1 MTSAQISLALTR
13 QYKETLALR
22 RAIAQGD
29 PLDLEQR
36 LLIERGLDAIAAAIT
51 QTAAA
56 AGLVR
61 R

>member
-13 QYKETLALR
+13 QYRETLALR
-22 RAIAQGD
+22 RAIAQGE
-29 PLDLEQR
+29 PLDLDQR
-36 LLIERGLDAIAAAIT
+36 ILIERGLDAITAAIV

-61 R
+61 K

>member
-13 QYKETLALR
+13 QYREALALR
-22 RAIAQGD
+22 RAIAQGE

-36 LLIERGLDAIAAAIT
+36 ILIERGLDAITAAIV

-61 R
+61 K

>member
-22 RAIAQGD
+22 RAIAQGE
-29 PLDLEQR
+29 PLDLDQR
-36 LLIERGLDAIAAAIT
+36 ILIERGLDAIAAAIT

>member
-1 MTSAQISLALTR
+1 MTSAEISRALTR
-13 QYKETLALR
+13 QYRETLALR

-36 LLIERGLDAIAAAIT
+36 ILIERGLDAITAAIV

-56 AGLVR
+56 AGLVKK
-61 R
+61 

>member
-1 MTSAQISLALTR
+1 VTSAQISQALTR
-13 QYKETLALR
+13 QYREVLALR

-36 LLIERGLDAIAAAIT
+36 ILLERGLDAIAAAIT

>member
-1 MTSAQISLALTR
+1 MTSAQISQSLTR
-13 QYKETLALR
+13 QYRETLALR

-36 LLIERGLDAIAAAIT
+36 ILIERGLDAIAAAIT

>member
-1 MTSAQISLALTR
+1 MTSSQISLALTR

-36 LLIERGLDAIAAAIT
+36 ILIERGLDAIAAAIT

>member
-36 LLIERGLDAIAAAIT
+36 ILIERGLDAIAAAIT

>member
-1 MTSAQISLALTR
+1 MSAQISLALTR
-13 QYKETLALR
+13 QYRETLALR

-36 LLIERGLDAIAAAIT
+36 ILIERGLDAIAAGIT

>member
-1 MTSAQISLALTR
+1 MTSAEISRALTR
-13 QYKETLALR
+13 QYRETLALR

-36 LLIERGLDAIAAAIT
+36 ILIERGLDAITAAIV

>member
-1 MTSAQISLALTR
+1 VTSAQISIALTR
-13 QYKETLALR
+13 QYRETLALR

-36 LLIERGLDAIAAAIT
+36 ILIERGLDAIAAGIT

>member
-36 LLIERGLDAIAAAIT
+36 ILVERGLDAIAAAIT

>member
-13 QYKETLALR
+13 QYRETLALR

-36 LLIERGLDAIAAAIT
+36 ILIERGLDAIAAGIT

>member
-1 MTSAQISLALTR
+1 MTSAEISRALTR
-13 QYKETLALR
+13 QYRETLALR
-22 RAIAQGD
+22 RAIAQGE

-36 LLIERGLDAIAAAIT
+36 ILIERGLDAITAGIV

>member
-1 MTSAQISLALTR
+1 VTSAQISLALTR
-13 QYKETLALR
+13 QYRETLALR

-36 LLIERGLDAIAAAIT
+36 ILIERGLDAIAAAIT

>member
-1 MTSAQISLALTR
+1 VTSAQISLALTR
-13 QYKETLALR
+13 QYRETLALR

-36 LLIERGLDAIAAAIT
+36 LLVERGLDAITAAIL

-61 R
+61 K

>member
-29 PLDLEQR
+29 PLDLDQR
-36 LLIERGLDAIAAAIT
+36 ILVERGLDAIAAAIT

>member
-1 MTSAQISLALTR
+1 VTSAQISLALTR

-36 LLIERGLDAIAAAIT
+36 ILIERGLDAIAAAIT

>member
-13 QYKETLALR
+13 QYRETLALR

-36 LLIERGLDAIAAAIT
+36 ILIERGLDAIAAAIT

>member
-1 MTSAQISLALTR
+1 MTSAEISRALTR

-22 RAIAQGD
+22 RAIAQGE
-29 PLDLEQR
+29 PLDLAQR
-36 LLIERGLDAIAAAIT
+36 ILIERGLDAITAAIV

-61 R
+61 T

>member
-1 MTSAQISLALTR
+1 VTSAQISLALTR
-13 QYKETLALR
+13 QYRETLALR

-29 PLDLEQR
+29 PLDLDQR

>member
-1 MTSAQISLALTR
+1 MTDRDISLALTR
-13 QYKETLALR
+13 QYREALALR
-22 RAIAQGD
+22 RAIAQGE

-36 LLIERGLDAIAAAIT
+36 LLIERGLDAITAAII

>member
-13 QYKETLALR
+13 QYREALALR
-22 RAIAQGD
+22 RAIAQGE
-29 PLDLEQR
+29 PLDLAQR
-36 LLIERGLDAIAAAIT
+36 ILIERGLDAITAAII

-61 R
+61 K

>member
-1 MTSAQISLALTR
+1 LTR
-13 QYKETLALR
+13 QYRETLALR
-22 RAIAQGD
+22 RAIAQGE

-36 LLIERGLDAIAAAIT
+36 LLVERGLDAITAAIL

-61 R
+61 K

>member
-1 MTSAQISLALTR
+1 MTSAEISLALTR
-13 QYKETLALR
+13 QYRETIALR
-22 RAIAQGD
+22 RAIAQGE

-36 LLIERGLDAIAAAIT
+36 ILIERGLDAIAAAIT

-56 AGLVR
+56 AGLER

>member
-1 MTSAQISLALTR
+1 VTSAQISIALTR

-36 LLIERGLDAIAAAIT
+36 ILIERGLDAIAAAIT

>member
-22 RAIAQGD
+22 RAIAQGE
-29 PLDLEQR
+29 PLDLDQR
-36 LLIERGLDAIAAAIT
+36 ILIERGLDAITAAIT

>member
-1 MTSAQISLALTR
+1 MTSAGISLALTR
-13 QYKETLALR
+13 QYKQTLALR
-22 RAIAQGD
+22 RAIAQGE
-29 PLDLEQR
+29 PLDLDQR
-36 LLIERGLDAIAAAIT
+36 ILIERGLDAITAAII

>member
-13 QYKETLALR
+13 QSRETLALR

-36 LLIERGLDAIAAAIT
+36 LLVERGLDAITAAIL

-61 R
+61 K

>member
-1 MTSAQISLALTR
+1 MTSAEISLALTR
-13 QYKETLALR
+13 QYRETLALR
-22 RAIAQGD
+22 RAIAQGE

-36 LLIERGLDAIAAAIT
+36 LLIERGLDAITAAIV

>member
-29 PLDLEQR
+29 PLELEQR
-36 LLIERGLDAIAAAIT
+36 ILIERGLDAIAAAIT

>member
-1 MTSAQISLALTR
+1 MTDAQISLALTR
-13 QYKETLALR
+13 QYRETLALR
-22 RAIAQGD
+22 RAIAQGE

-36 LLIERGLDAIAAAIT
+36 LLIERGLDAITAAII

>member
-1 MTSAQISLALTR
+1 MTSAQISIALTR
-13 QYKETLALR
+13 QYRETLALR

-36 LLIERGLDAIAAAIT
+36 ILIERGLDAIAAGIT

>member
-1 MTSAQISLALTR
+1 MTSAEISLALTR
-13 QYKETLALR
+13 QYRETLALR
-22 RAIAQGD
+22 RAIAQGGT
-29 PLDLEQR
+29 LDLEQR
-36 LLIERGLDAIAAAIT
+36 TLIERGLDAITAGIA

>member
-1 MTSAQISLALTR
+1 MTSAEISLALTR
-13 QYKETLALR
+13 QYRETIALR

-36 LLIERGLDAIAAAIT
+36 ILIERGLDAIAAAIT

>member
-1 MTSAQISLALTR
+1 VMSAQISLALTR
-13 QYKETLALR
+13 QYRETLALR
-22 RAIAQGD
+22 RAIAQGE

-36 LLIERGLDAIAAAIT
+36 ILIERGLDAIAAAIT

-56 AGLVR
+56 AGLER

>member
-1 MTSAQISLALTR
+1 MTSAEISRALTR
-13 QYKETLALR
+13 QYRETLALR

-36 LLIERGLDAIAAAIT
+36 LLVERGLDAITAAIL

-61 R
+61 K

>member
-1 MTSAQISLALTR
+1 MTSAQISIALTR
-13 QYKETLALR
+13 QYRETLALR

-36 LLIERGLDAIAAAIT
+36 ILIERGLDAIAAAIT

>member
-13 QYKETLALR
+13 QYKEALALR
-22 RAIAQGD
+22 RAIAQGE

-36 LLIERGLDAIAAAIT
+36 ILIERGLDAITAAIV

-61 R
+61 K